1 MSAAR
6 EMPSARSR
14 RHRAFIAV
22 ACAGTVLAMTGL
34 AFASVPLY
42 KLFCEATGLG
52 GTTRKA
58 AASAGQVLDQMVNVR
73 FDSNVAPGAGL
84 RFRPLQGQLA
94 VRLGESGLAF
104 YEVTNTGDAPQT
116 FVASYNVAPH
126 LAGSFFVKLE
136 CFCFRDQILQPGE
149 TLKLP
154 VVFYVDPAMAED
166 IQGKHLSEITLSY
179 TFFRAPENQG

>member
-1 MSAAR
+1 MSGASDLA
-6 EMPSARSR
+6 SARSAR
-14 RHRAFIAV
+14 QRMFIVLGCVAAV
-22 ACAGTVLAMTGL
+22 FAMTGL

-58 AASAGQVLDQMVNVR
+58 ARAAGEVLDQTVNVR
-73 FDSNVAPGAGL
+73 FDSNVAPGAAL
-84 RFRPLQGQLA
+84 RFRPLQGHLT

-104 YEVTNTGDAPQT
+104 FEVANTGTTPET
-116 FVASYNVAPH
+116 FVASYNVSPH

-136 CFCFRDQILQPGE
+136 CFCFRDQVLKPGE

-154 VVFYVDPAMAED
+154 VVFYVDPAMAAD
-166 IQGKHLSEITLSY
+166 VQARHLSDITLSY

>member
-1 MSAAR
+1 
-6 EMPSARSR
+6 
-14 RHRAFIAV
+14 
-22 ACAGTVLAMTGL
+22 MTGL

-52 GTTRKA
+52 GTTRRA
-58 AASAGQVLDQMVNVR
+58 VSSAGEILAQTVNVR
-73 FDSNVAPGAGL
+73 FDANVAPGSGL

-104 YEVTNTGDAPQT
+104 YEVTNTGTEPQT

-166 IQGKHLSEITLSY
+166 VQARFLSEITLSY